1 MTTKSNALKFV
12 ILIGIVSLCADATY
26 EGGRSIS
33 GAYLGFLGA
42 SGAVVGLVAG
52 AGELIGFG
60 LRLLTGYWS
69 DKTRQYWSL
78 TTLGYIINTAAM
90 PLLALTGRWETAA
103 VLLLAERT
111 GKAIRTPPRDVLLSH
126 AAMRVGGGF
135 GFGLHEAL
143 DQIGAVS
150 GPIAVAL
157 VLAWQQQYQAGFAIL
172 VIPAVIGLLV
182 LLIIQ
187 RIYPNPREFEAK
199 TLELKGEGLP
209 RYFWLYLAGVMMIAC
224 GYADFP
230 LIAFH
235 FQKTGLTQAT
245 TIPLFYAVAMAV
257 DAIAA
262 LILGRLFDRKGA
274 IVLAGVFLI
283 SAFFAPLAFL
293 GNTSIAL
300 LGMVL
305 WGVGMGAQESIMKA
319 AVATMVPAD
328 KRGSAFGIFYLCY
341 GLAWFVGSA
350 WMGVLYDISVSAL
363 VGFSVIAQ
371 LIAVVILLWF
381 SRRLAATER

>member
-1 MTTKSNALKFV
+1 MVKETTVEKQALKFV
-12 ILIGIVSLCADATY
+12 IFIGIVSLCADATY

-42 SGAVVGLVAG
+42 SGTVVGLVAG

-60 LRLLTGYWS
+60 LRLLTGYLS

-78 TTLGYIINTAAM
+78 TTLGYVINTAAM

-103 VLLLAERT
+103 ALLLAERT

-150 GPIAVAL
+150 GPLAVAA
-157 VLAWQQQYQAGFAIL
+157 VLAWQQRYQPGFAIL
-172 VIPAVIGLLV
+172 VIPAIVGLIVLLV
-182 LLIIQ
+182 IQ
-187 RIYPNPREFEAK
+187 KIYPNPREFEAK
-199 TLELKGEGLP
+199 TLELSGEGLP
-209 RYFWLYLAGVMMIAC
+209 RQFWIYLAGVMLIAI

-235 FQKTGLTQAT
+235 FQTTALTQT
-245 TIPLFYAVAMAV
+245 NTIPLFYAVAMAV

-262 LILGRLFDRKGA
+262 LILGRLFDRNGQ
-274 IVLAGVFLI
+274 IVLVGAFLL
-283 SAFFAPLAFL
+283 SALFAPLAFF
-293 GNTSIAL
+293 GNPLLAL
-300 LGMVL
+300 CGMML
-305 WGVGMGAQESIMKA
+305 WGIGMGAQESIVKA
-319 AVATMVPAD
+319 AIATMVPAD
-328 KRGSAFGIFYLCY
+328 RRGSAFGIFYLCY
-341 GLAWFVGSA
+341 GLAWFLGSA
-350 WMGVLYDISVSAL
+350 LMGVLYDRSVTGL
-363 VGFSVIAQ
+363 VIFSVVAQ
-371 LIAVVILLWF
+371 LGAIAILFLTT
-381 SRRLAATER
+381 RRAG